1 MSPRLIR
8 RELYHMRGVPDS
20 PAKKW
25 VARSKD
31 VARVAP
37 NKKRFAP
44 PLVLRRIPAGRQAGS
59 RSSETLDGEGDGVS
73 AAEAEGSD
81 AALEV
86 AALQFVEQRD
96 EDARAACADGMAE
109 RDRAAIHVNFFG
121 IQFELARN
129 GNRGDSESF
138 VQFEKIDIFV
148 AVPTRFGEQLF
159 DGKAVLLFSGNAVFF
174 GDQFAGHAHVEIFV
188 SVPKAVVDH

>member
-44 PLVLRRIPAGRQAGS
+44 PLVLRRVPAGRQAGS

-86 AALQFVEQRD
+86 EALRSLVTVNAAAPSLVPGALPAVTVPSFLNAGFSF
-96 EDARAACADGMAE
+96 ARAS
-109 RDRAAIHVNFFG
+109 IVVSS
-121 IQFELARN
+121 
-129 GNRGDSESF
+129 RGDSSYLITSGSPF
-138 VQFEKIDIFV
+138 FCGTSMGRICASKKQDLRARTAFWWLSTAKRSCSSRVM
-148 AVPTRFGEQLF
+148 PY
-159 DGKAVLLFSGNAVFF
+159 FSATSSPVM
-174 GDQFAGHAHVEIFV
+174 
-188 SVPKAVVDH
+188 PM

>member
-44 PLVLRRIPAGRQAGS
+44 PLVLRRVPAGRQAGS

-96 EDARAACADGMAE
+96 EDARAGLFAQARGVAFARYGQRGRAVVGARSIASGDG
-109 RDRAAIHVNFFG
+109 
-121 IQFELARN
+121 
-129 GNRGDSESF
+129 
-138 VQFEKIDIFV
+138 
-148 AVPTRFGEQLF
+148 P
-159 DGKAVLLFSGNAVFF
+159 VFF
-174 GDQFAGHAHVEIFV
+174 
-188 SVPKAVVDH
+188 KRRL

>member
-44 PLVLRRIPAGRQAGS
+44 PLVLRRVPAGRQAGS
-59 RSSETLDGEGDGVS
+59 RSSETLDGE
-73 AAEAEGSD
+73 
-81 AALEV
+81 
-86 AALQFVEQRD
+86 
-96 EDARAACADGMAE
+96 
-109 RDRAAIHVNFFG
+109 
-121 IQFELARN
+121 
-129 GNRGDSESF
+129 GDSESF

-159 DGKAVLLFSGNAVFF
+159 DGIHRCHHHPFGLDAADRLRNDSRDGLFAQARGVA
-174 GDQFAGHAHVEIFV
+174 FARYGQRGR
-188 SVPKAVVDH
+188 AVVGARSIASGD